1 MARRSTIAAA
11 VAVFAAIWPVSSFA
25 AVAPV
30 AAPVLTSSPYALP
43 VTFTWT
49 PGVSDPLTP
58 LTPNTWQTVER
69 TDGACPAA
77 ATSTPVVIGTPFH
90 DNTTSGA
97 SDSPADG
104 FYCYFIKTDDDVT
117 VLTGTGPTSP
127 GLTVAVDTQSPLAS
141 VAVIPVVGGIVTGT
155 VSITGTASDA
165 VAGVGSV
172 AFHVGTPGTCASGPV
187 IGASWDTTTVA
198 NGSYDVCNVVFD
210 NAGHAQVAIQSV
222 TVANPVA
229 SPAPAPSST
238 GTTGNTPISPASI
251 PPSTVDTGPDQVAP
265 KAPTKL
271 AVILPRVKV
280 SSGIVAVQLHWTNP
294 KATDLDHIVVVLNLK
309 HAPRSPADGTKI
321 YKGLGTATSLRL
333 RAGGTGYVAL
343 FAYDHTGNFS
353 SPAQKTV
360 SLAPLIPLR
369 PFTGSIVTA
378 SPRLTWTA
386 TKGAAYYNVQV
397 FHSGTRVLSSWPTQP
412 ALSITPGKLGN
423 PGTYVWFVWPAFRH
437 GSAAPTFGKLIGR
450 ATFVYKAA

>member
-1 MARRSTIAAA
+1 MARRSTIVAMVAA
-11 VAVFAAIWPVSSFA
+11 FAAIWPVSSFA
-25 AVAPV
+25 AVAPA
-30 AAPVLTSSPYALP
+30 AAPVLTSVPYTLP
-43 VTFTWT
+43 SFTWT

-69 TDGACPAA
+69 TDGACPPA
-77 ATSTPVVIGTPFH
+77 ATSIPVVIGTFH
-90 DNTTSGA
+90 DNTTSAA

-104 FYCYFIKTDDDVT
+104 VYCYFIRTDDDVT
-117 VLTGTGPTSP
+117 VLTSTGPTSP

-141 VAVIPVVGGIVTGT
+141 VVVTPVAGGIVTGT
-155 VSITGTASDA
+155 VAITGTESDA
-165 VAGVGSV
+165 VSGVGS
-172 AFHVGTPGTCASGPV
+172 ATFHVGAPGTCATGAS

-198 NGSYDVCNVVFD
+198 NGSYDVCNVVID
-210 NAGHAQVAIQSV
+210 NAGHEQVAVQSV

-229 SPAPAPSST
+229 SPTPPPAST
-238 GTTGNTPISPASI
+238 GSTGNTPISPASI
-251 PPSTVDTGPDQVAP
+251 PPSTVDSGPDRVAP
-265 KAPTKL
+265 KAPTKV
-271 AVILPRVKV
+271 AVVLPRVKV
-280 SSGIVAVQLHWTNP
+280 SSGNVAVQLHWTNP
-294 KATDLDHIVVVLNLK
+294 KATDLDRIVVVLNLK
-309 HAPRSPADGTKI
+309 HAPRSPSDGTKI
-321 YKGLGTATSLRL
+321 YKGLGTSASVRL

-343 FAYDHTGNFS
+343 FAYDHAGNIS

-397 FHSGTRVLSSWPTQP
+397 FHSGTRVFSVWPTQP
-412 ALSITPGKLGN
+412 AFSITPGKLGN

-450 ATFVYKAA
+450 ATFVYQAA